1 MPAVWRWVRTA
12 PGTYIYLAVLLATAS
27 VLDSAGSKRAHRLV
41 LERSTNLHELAV
53 NPVRVLFESAFWV
66 AAPWNALA
74 WGVLFTLVLAPAE
87 HWLGTLRWVIVFA
100 AGHVGATVITAAGLW
115 FAVRTDAVDRS
126 VTHAVDV
133 GASYGFLAVA
143 GVLVY
148 RLPRRWRVPAV
159 AGVAAGLLLYFAVD
173 RSYADA
179 GHLIAF
185 AIGLACYPL
194 VPSSPWAA
202 GSPRIVAGR
211 APPTRVV

>member
-1 MPAVWRWVRTA
+1 MAALREWVRSA
-12 PGTYIYLAVLLATAS
+12 PGTYVYLAVLLATAW
-27 VLDSAGSKRAHRLV
+27 VLDSAGSRRAHRLV

-53 NPVRVLFESAFWV
+53 HPVRVLFESAFWV

-74 WGVLFTLVLAPAE
+74 WGVFFTLVLAPAE
-87 HWLGTLRWVIVFA
+87 HWLGTLRWAAVLA

-115 FAVRTDAVDRS
+115 VAVRADAVDRS

-148 RLPRRWRVPAV
+148 RFPRRWRVPIV

-194 VPSSPWAA
+194 TPSSPWAA
-202 GSPRIVAGR
+202 GSPRR
-211 APPTRVV
+211 AAARVPPTRVA

>member
-1 MPAVWRWVRTA
+1 MAAIGRWVRTA
-12 PGTYIYLAVLLATAS
+12 PGTYIYLAVLLATAW
-27 VLDSAGSKRAHRLV
+27 VLDSAGSRRAHRLV

-53 NPVRVLFESAFWV
+53 HPVRVLFESAFWV

-87 HWLGTLRWVIVFA
+87 HWLGTLRWTAVLA

-115 FAVRTDAVDRS
+115 LAVRADAVDHS

-148 RLPRRWRVPAV
+148 RLPRRWRVPVV
-159 AGVAAGLLLYFAVD
+159 AGAAAGLMLYFAVD

-194 VPSSPWAA
+194 VPSSPWVA
-202 GSPRIVAGR
+202 GSPRRVAVR
-211 APPTRVV
+211 VPPTRVV

>member
-1 MPAVWRWVRTA
+1 MAALREWVRSA
-12 PGTYIYLAVLLATAS
+12 PGTYIYLAVILATAW
-27 VLDSAGSKRAHRLV
+27 VLDSAGSRRAHRLV

-53 NPVRVLFESAFWV
+53 HPVRVLFESAFWV

-74 WGVLFTLVLAPAE
+74 WCVLFTLVLAPAE
-87 HWLGTLRWVIVFA
+87 HWLGTLRWAAVLA

-115 FAVRTDAVDRS
+115 VAVRADAVDRA
-126 VTHAVDV
+126 VTHSVDV

-148 RLPRRWRVPAV
+148 RLPRRWRVLVVAVV
-159 AGVAAGLLLYFAVD
+159 AGGLLLYLAVD
-173 RSYADA
+173 SSYADA

-194 VPSSPWAA
+194 APSSPWAA
-202 GSPRIVAGR
+202 GSPRTVAGR
-211 APPTRVV
+211 VPPTRVV